1 MTRVTV
7 AIPKARIDAVRNGLR
22 TSHGVVAEDLDHA
35 RRERPQSPYVAA
47 SAARLA
53 ELCTLLDQLR
63 HPSSRGQTITGDY
76 EPLHAA
82 VCDALVTAIEQLGCA
97 AHSHWN
103 QRANLSRLRR
113 RLGAVAGCVAL
124 LERLEQART
133 GAARRNG

>member
-1 MTRVTV
+1 MPRITV
-7 AIPKARIDAVRNGLR
+7 RIPQARIDAVRKGLR
-22 TSHGVVAEDLDHA
+22 TSHAVIAEDLDHA
-35 RRERPQSPYVAA
+35 RRERPSSPHVAA

-97 AHSHWN
+97 AHSHWT
-103 QRANLSRLRR
+103 QRANLSRVRR

-124 LERLEQART
+124 LERLERT
-133 GAARRNG
+133 RAGNSRGDS

>member
-7 AIPKARIDAVRNGLR
+7 AIPKARVDAVRRGLR

-35 RRERPQSPYVAA
+35 RREHGPSSPVAA

-63 HPSSRGQTITGDY
+63 HPSSRGQTVTGDY

-82 VCDALVTAIEQLGCA
+82 VCDALVTAIEQLACA

-113 RLGAVAGCVAL
+113 RLGAVAGCFAL
-124 LERLEQART
+124 LERLEQARA
-133 GAARRNG
+133 GVARRDG

>member
-7 AIPKARIDAVRNGLR
+7 AIPKARVAAVRKGLR
-22 TSHGVVAEDLDHA
+22 TSHAVIAEDLNHA
-35 RRERPQSPYVAA
+35 RRERAPSSHLAS

-63 HPSSRGQTITGDY
+63 HPSSRGQTVTGDY
-76 EPLHAA
+76 EPLRAA

-124 LERLEQART
+124 LERLEQARAD
-133 GAARRNG
+133 AARSDG